1 MCCYK
6 IKIKN
11 ELNYHLNWAA
21 SETTKAGAEIN
32 IGVITKNSLHKK

>member
-11 ELNYHLNWAA
+11 NLNYHLNWAA
-21 SETTKAGAEIN
+21 SGTTKPGAEIN
-32 IGVITKNSLHKK
+32 IGVITKK